1 VASVGVRG
9 NPLVACSPVGRGL
22 GARVPCAEAV
32 HLLGRVSSVGTN
44 DIMMAIRWLWM
55 LADATVSFLLRANR
69 ICSTSFTPSIR
80 SFLYDCE

>member
-9 NPLVACSPVGRGL
+9 NPLVACSPVGRGV
-22 GARVPCAEAV
+22 GARMPWEEAV
-32 HLLGRVSSVGTN
+32 HFPGRVSSVGTN
-44 DIMMAIRWLWM
+44 DIMIWLWV

-80 SFLYDCE
+80 SFLYDCS